1 MALDPETMMQAFD
14 LADAPAEV
22 EAEDDA
28 DDADEGVLDDD
39 IETAMSSDASPGDR
53 REAFIRAVKAA
64 MRG

>member
-1 MALDPETMMQAFD
+1 MMQAFD
-14 LADAPAEV
+14 LAEVPAEA

-28 DDADEGVLDDD
+28 DDADEGALNDD
-39 IETAMSSDASPGDR
+39 IEMAMSSDATPEDR

>member
-1 MALDPETMMQAFD
+1 MMQAFD

-28 DDADEGVLDDD
+28 DDADEGALDED
-39 IETAMSSDASPGDR
+39 IEMAMSSDASPEDR